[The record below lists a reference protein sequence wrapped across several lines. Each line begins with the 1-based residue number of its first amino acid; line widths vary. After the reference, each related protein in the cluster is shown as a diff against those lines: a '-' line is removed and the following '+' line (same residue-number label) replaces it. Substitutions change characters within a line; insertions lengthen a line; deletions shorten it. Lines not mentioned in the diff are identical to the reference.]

1 MKKEKSIETPE
12 LLIKGNIMSWEGM
25 MIQLSNVSC
34 ISTAPLELM
43 GFPIGS
49 IVLLFIGIFILE
61 YNAALG
67 MVLVI
72 GGAAWVY
79 GWYYINNKR
88 KLDTVLNIAM
98 NSGNNFMFIIRNK
111 DFLSKVLHVLEQI
124 IIKGNIG
131 KQDVVIN
138 IQGNKISGSPNI
150 LNDLN
155 L

>member
-72 GGAAWVY
+72 GGAA
-79 GWYYINNKR
+79 
-88 KLDTVLNIAM
+88 
-98 NSGNNFMFIIRNK
+98 
-111 DFLSKVLHVLEQI
+111 
-124 IIKGNIG
+124 
-131 KQDVVIN
+131 
-138 IQGNKISGSPNI
+138 
-150 LNDLN
+150 
-155 L
+155 